1 MSEAREPFF
10 RAPWPPLLICASILI
25 LYALQGL
32 APPGAVELRY
42 GFSPVKLA
50 AGDWLSLVT
59 PLWVHGTWAHAL
71 VNAFMALAFGAP
83 VARYLGLSASGVLGF
98 FAFYLA
104 MGVLGNLGFA
114 VLHPD
119 QPVLL
124 IGASGAVSG
133 LMGAAARLMATRG
146 RWLGSLTS
154 RPVVGM
160 TGALLVVNLL
170 LAFFGAPGS
179 GGAPIAWEAHL
190 AGFFAG
196 LLAIG
201 LFARLFRRESAVTD

>member
-1 MSEAREPFF
+1 VSEAREPFF
-10 RAPWPPLLICASILI
+10 RAPWPPLLITASILL

-32 APPGAVELRY
+32 APPYEIDLRY
-42 GFSPVKLA
+42 GFSPAKLQ
-50 AGDWLSLVT
+50 AGDWLSTLT

-83 VARYLGLSASGVLGF
+83 VARYLGLGALGVVGF

-104 MGVLGNLGFA
+104 TGVLGNLGYA
-114 VLHPD
+114 LVHPGEAT
-119 QPVLL
+119 PL

-160 TGALLVVNLL
+160 TAALLVVNLL
-170 LAFFGAPGS
+170 VAFFGAPGS
-179 GGAPIAWEAHL
+179 GGARIAWEAHL

-196 LLAIG
+196 LITIG
-201 LFARLFRRESAVTD
+201 LFARLFRRDSAVTD